1 MLINDTEL
9 YGKSLNVCGILTDH
23 IHKLFTIIFW
33 NVLQTF
39 PWIILWMISCI
50 WTIWPY
56 ELSLTKW
63 RPLLEFYEAVLD
75 LHYNFQRFG
84 VSKIYFRLY

>member
-1 MLINDTEL
+1 MNDKL
-9 YGKSLNVCGILTDH
+9 HLDNLT
-23 IHKLFTIIFW
+23 IFQM
-33 NVLQTF
+33 N
-39 PWIILWMISCI
+39 
-50 WTIWPY
+50 